1 MQKTAYQILIKIYP
15 TETCTITSKLMTL
28 DKLFIMKQSIIIY
41 KIQARFIRPKSAC
54 VPSTNTSSSLFHE
67 TTASRRIVMH
77 VVRSSELGHAVT
89 MEL

>member
-1 MQKTAYQILIKIYP
+1 
-15 TETCTITSKLMTL
+15 MTL
-28 DKLFIMKQSIIIY
+28 DKLFIMKKLSIIIY

-67 TTASRRIVMH
+67 YTALRRIVMDRS
-77 VVRSSELGHAVT
+77 RSSELGHAVA

>member
-1 MQKTAYQILIKIYP
+1 
-15 TETCTITSKLMTL
+15 MTL

-54 VPSTNTSSSLFHE
+54 VPWTNTFPYFMRPLHRE
-67 TTASRRIVMH
+67 LRIVMDI
-77 VVRSSELGHAVT
+77 VRSSELGHAVT